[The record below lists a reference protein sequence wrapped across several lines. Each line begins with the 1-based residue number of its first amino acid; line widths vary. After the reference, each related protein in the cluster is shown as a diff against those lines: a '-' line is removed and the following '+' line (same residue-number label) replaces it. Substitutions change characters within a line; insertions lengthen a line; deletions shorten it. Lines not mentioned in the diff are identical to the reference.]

1 MNWKG
6 WQQLRQNKKNGISM
20 VVVIC
25 VSAFFVAFAAAILYT
40 AGLLTAQSNLRLKEE
55 RCNQLATSAAK
66 VLNEELVKYDNR
78 SNDATQDNTFYAFA
92 NKFLDNSQ
100 YLDYSE
106 DYPDSSKYNFLVSDT
121 NLDNLAE
128 AASLPAGYG
137 NIRITLSKEKN
148 SAEDLDSIKTGKID
162 VASTGTNYQTE
173 IDRIRNIT
181 VREYNLIVEVTASY
195 DDATYT
201 CTTEYSREEKYD
213 VKFSHKGTDIV
224 WDGENWHKNNTS
236 GEIYTP
242 DDSECIVYEFLTQ
255 TPTYCVFRENTYVDT
270 TQGGGTDS
278 E

>member
-1 MNWKG
+1 MKWKG

-66 VLNEELVKYDNR
+66 VLNEELLKYDSR
-78 SNDATQDNTFYAFA
+78 SSDGSQDQTFYAFA
-92 NKFLDNSQ
+92 NKFLDDTQ

-121 NLDNLAE
+121 NLENLAE

-148 SAEDLDSIKTGKID
+148 SAENLDSIKTGMID
-162 VASTGTNYQTE
+162 IASSGTNYQTE

-181 VREYNLIVEVTASY
+181 VREYNLTVEVTAAY
-195 DDATYT
+195 EDAVYS
-201 CTTEYSREEKYD
+201 CKTEYSREEKYD
-213 VKFSHKGTDIV
+213 VKFSHNGTDIV
-224 WDGENWHKNNTS
+224 WDGENWRRNNS
-236 GEIYTP
+236 GGEIYIP
-242 DDSECIVYEFLTQ
+242 DGSENIRYEFLTQ
-255 TPTYCVFRENTYVDT
+255 TPTYCAFRENTYVDA
-270 TQGGGTDS
+270 TQGGGSDT

>member
-1 MNWKG
+1 MKWKG

-20 VVVIC
+20 AVVIC
-25 VSAFFVAFAAAILYT
+25 ISAFFVAFAAAILYT

-66 VLNEELVKYDNR
+66 VLNEELLKYGNKTG
-78 SNDATQDNTFYAFA
+78 DASQDNTFYAFV
-92 NKFLDNSQ
+92 NKFLDDPQ

-148 SAEDLDSIKTGKID
+148 GSEDLDSVKTGELD
-162 VASTGTNYQTE
+162 SSAAGTNYQTE

-181 VREYNLIVEVTASY
+181 VRDYNLTVEVTAAY

-201 CTTEYSREEKYD
+201 CKTEYSREEKYD

-224 WDGENWHKNNTS
+224 WDGTNWRKNNTS
-236 GEIYTP
+236 GEIYTL
-242 DDSECIVYEFLTQ
+242 DASENIKYEFVTQ
-255 TPTYCVFRENTYVDT
+255 TTTSCVFRENTYMDT
-270 TQGGGTDS
+270 TQGGGSDT

>member
-1 MNWKG
+1 MEWKG

-55 RCNQLATSAAK
+55 RCNQLATSAAQ
-66 VLNEELVKYDNR
+66 VLNEELLKYDNR
-78 SNDATQDNTFYAFA
+78 SSDGSQNQTFYVFA
-92 NKFLDNSQ
+92 NKFLDDTQ

-106 DYPDSSKYNFLVSDT
+106 DYPDASKYNFLVSDT
-121 NLDNLAE
+121 NLENLAE
-128 AASLPAGYG
+128 AASLPAEYG

-148 SAEDLDSIKTGKID
+148 SAETMDSVKTGELDI
-162 VASTGTNYQTE
+162 AAAGTNYQTE
-173 IDRIRNIT
+173 IDRIRNTT
-181 VREYNLIVEVTASY
+181 VREYNLIVEVTASC
-195 DDATYT
+195 DDTTYT
-201 CTTEYSREEKYD
+201 CKTEYSREEKYE
-213 VKFSHKGTDIV
+213 VKFSHNGVDIV
-224 WDGENWHKNNTS
+224 WDGSKWHKNNTS

-242 DDSECIVYEFLTQ
+242 EGSEAIKYEFLPQ
-255 TPTYCVFRENTYVDT
+255 TTSCVFHENVYADT